1 MKSFKLDW
9 LVLPMIGAIV
19 VVLCWQ
25 IVAGKKTFTLTGSAD
40 DMHTAVAGLPEGEA
54 LWVKIKPKVMAGD
67 AEAIKAV
74 PGGDQAWEAISSS
87 FEEKR
92 VGLIPALPNVV
103 ETWDA
108 SKPYIVQPFAKRGE
122 MDQGILRFTWYSLI
136 LVAKGYALALIL
148 GTPIGF
154 LLGLSTMFTKT
165 FDPIIQ
171 VLRPVSPLA
180 WLPLGLV
187 LFMGAGKNA
196 SELGALFTIAVC
208 SMWPTVLNTA
218 VGVRAIPQDY
228 LNVAKVLKLSRTKTL
243 FKVLIPA
250 SLPYMF
256 TGFRLSLGIAWL
268 VIVAAEMLTGRPGV
282 GGFLWQEY
290 NSLIYEHIILCI
302 ITIGV
307 VGFVLDRLMSVV
319 EKRFKA
325 A

>member
-1 MKSFKLDW
+1 MTDSKFKLDW
-9 LVLPMIGAIV
+9 LILPFVGITF
-19 VVLCWQ
+19 VVL
-25 IVAGKKTFTLTGSAD
+25 
-40 DMHTAVAGLPEGEA
+40 
-54 LWVKIKPKVMAGD
+54 LWT
-67 AEAIKAV
+67 
-74 PGGDQAWEAISSS
+74 ISSATWS
-87 FEEKR
+87 KELPSPMKTWEKSKDYVLKPFE
-92 VGLIPALPNVV
+92 
-103 ETWDA
+103 
-108 SKPYIVQPFAKRGE
+108 KRGE
-122 MDQGILRFTWYSLI
+122 MDQGILRFTWYSLV
-136 LVAKGYALALIL
+136 LVAKGYALALLL

-154 LLGLSTMFTKT
+154 LLGLSKTFTKA

-171 VLRPVSPLA
+171 ILRPVSPLA

-187 LFMGAGKNA
+187 LFFDAGKQA

-208 SMWPTVLNTA
+208 AMWPTVLNTA

-228 LNVAKVLKLSRTKTL
+228 LNVARVLKLSRTKTL

-250 SLPYMF
+250 TLPYMF

-302 ITIGV
+302 ITIGL
-307 VGFVLDRLMSVV
+307 VGFVLDRLMSVI